1 MKVVGGHVYS
11 GWWKSPAPNSPDIQW
26 SQESSTVRFY
36 STMHRPGGGFSGMA
50 GWRPSILSQ
59 WAETKSMFCLI
70 QAYVYNFKC
79 INKLLLNE
87 KYGGTQ

>member
-1 MKVVGGHVYS
+1 MAGGNP
-11 GWWKSPAPNSPDIQW
+11 WPLPPNDSPDIQW

-70 QAYVYNFKC
+70 QEYVYNFKR

-87 KYGGTQ
+87 KYRGTQ